1 MKVVVNTPI
10 TYRTFKPVERLAPV
24 IPHLICILN
33 GDDVHTSRIELIKLV
48 TSLTLPRNNALLG
61 NGSHHFTGVKV

>member
-24 IPHLICILN
+24 IPHLIL
-33 GDDVHTSRIELIKLV
+33 
-48 TSLTLPRNNALLG
+48 
-61 NGSHHFTGVKV
+61 HFKW